1 MSDPSEVAR
10 FEEAHGISIIRLEVA
25 RIDHE
30 NFDDVYKKVV
40 GYIDSNEPER
50 VLVNLRRVE
59 YLHSVG
65 IGLLTALIKHI
76 NAYEGKLRL
85 CSMQP
90 EVHELLTI
98 TSMHNYF
105 DIYDTEKAA
114 MADF

>member
-1 MSDPSEVAR
+1 MTVPSELVR
-10 FEEAHGISIIRLEVA
+10 FEELYGICIIRFEVQ

-30 NFDDVYKKVV
+30 TFDAVYKSVV
-40 GYIDSNEPER
+40 GYIDASEPER
-50 VLVNLRRVE
+50 VLANLRRVE

-65 IGLLTALIKHI
+65 IGLLTALIKHV
-76 NAYEGKLRL
+76 NAYGGKLRL

-114 MADF
+114 IADF